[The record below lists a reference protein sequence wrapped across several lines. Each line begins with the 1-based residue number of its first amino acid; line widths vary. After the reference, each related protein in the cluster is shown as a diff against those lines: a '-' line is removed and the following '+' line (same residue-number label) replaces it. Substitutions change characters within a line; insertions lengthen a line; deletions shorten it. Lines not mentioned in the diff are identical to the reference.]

1 MVPNMQKL
9 IDLSKKD
16 TRIVA
21 GLMSGTS
28 VDGIDVAIV
37 KISGNGEDTSLDVL
51 AFEEISYPEGF
62 KDFVLKN
69 SRVETANIEDIC
81 TLNFLIPQFY
91 ADAINQTMKNA
102 GLKIMDLD
110 LIGSHGQTIHHLP
123 NRQQFFGKDVASTLQ
138 IGSGSVLA
146 KLTGIPVV
154 SKFRDGDMAIGGQG
168 APLVPYF
175 DYIMFKHPKTSRAL
189 LNIGGISNL
198 TYLQAGC
205 TAGEVMAF
213 DCGPGN
219 MLIDALMKRFYGK
232 EYDDGGK
239 VAYSGNFNDRLSEY
253 LFEIDTYVKQKP
265 PKSTGREYYGEKF
278 IDEHILRFPDIPK
291 EDIIHTISEYTA
303 HAVYYNFILMDE
315 ESVYASSTPLEEL
328 YVSGGGAKNPF
339 IMEKL
344 EEFFGDDVKI
354 ETTDK
359 LGVDADQKEAVC
371 FAVLANEFISGNS
384 TNVPSVTGATKLTS
398 LGELALP

>member
-1 MVPNMQKL
+1 MQKL

-16 TRIVA
+16 TRIVV

-28 VDGIDVAIV
+28 VDGIDVVIV
-37 KISGNGEDTSLDVL
+37 KITGNGENTSLDVL

-69 SRVETANIEDIC
+69 SRVESADIEEISS
-81 TLNFLIPQFY
+81 LNFLIPQFY
-91 ADAINQTMKNA
+91 ADAIAQTASKA
-102 GLKIMDLD
+102 GLQLSEID

-123 NRQQFFGKDVASTLQ
+123 NNQKLFGKDVVSTLQ

-154 SKFRDGDMAIGGQG
+154 SKFRDGDMALGGQG

-175 DYIMFKHPKTSRAL
+175 DYIMFKHTDTSRAL

-198 TYLQAGC
+198 TYLKAGC
-205 TAGEVMAF
+205 TADEVMAF

-219 MLIDALMKRFYGK
+219 MLIDSLMKRFYGK
-232 EYDDGGK
+232 EYDEGGK
-239 VAYSGNFNDRLSEY
+239 VAYSGKFNAQLSEY

-278 IDEHILRFPDIPK
+278 INEHILRFAEIPK
-291 EDIIHTISEYTA
+291 EDIIHTISKYTA
-303 HAVYYNFILMDE
+303 HAVYYNFALMDE
-315 ESVYASSTPLEEL
+315 GDLYTPTLPLNEL
-328 YVSGGGAKNPF
+328 FVSGGGAKNPF
-339 IMEKL
+339 IMEQL
-344 EEFFGDDVKI
+344 QNHFGNDVKI
-354 ETTDK
+354 ATTDK

-384 TNVPSVTGATKLTS
+384 ANVPSVTGAKKLTS